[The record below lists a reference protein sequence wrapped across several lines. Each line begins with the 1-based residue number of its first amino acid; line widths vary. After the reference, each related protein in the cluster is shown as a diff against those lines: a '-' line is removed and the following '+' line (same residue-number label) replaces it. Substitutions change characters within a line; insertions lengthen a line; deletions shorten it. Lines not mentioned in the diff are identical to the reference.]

1 MPADFPYE
9 RQVDA
14 RAQERHRRRQA
25 STGPQERLRELLARG
40 SQLAE
45 GRETR
50 PGRRDASALDR
61 RHLSEDHERLSSW
74 VPANERELKSG
85 AQLGEVTGGWVCL
98 ARNLE
103 TGRTELVLALEY
115 AAREEGA

>member
-14 RAQERHRRRQA
+14 QAQERHRRRRA
-25 STGPQERLRELLARG
+25 STGSQERLRELLARG

-61 RHLSEDHERLSSW
+61 RLSEDHERLSS
-74 VPANERELKSG
+74 SG